1 MANTRCAYDAKTGK
15 VVSEPGPLQQLMEE
29 DGWVGG
35 KGVVTTDEKGR
46 HIVDLVAAHSS

>member
-1 MANTRCAYDAKTGK
+1 M
-15 VVSEPGPLQQLMEE
+15 SEAGPLQQLMEE

-46 HIVDLVAAHSS
+46 HIVELVARSS